1 MHSQSGFV
9 ILPKFILQ
17 NKSLTADCIVLYA
30 NLLHFDRGSV
40 GRGCIAKRS
49 TIATFCNFSVRRVRN
64 AVNLLEQEG
73 IISIIRRRNSLT
85 DRITINPDCRPPTKS
100 TNSSAPK
107 SNKRP
112 AATIQPGQLGV
123 DDNAPIR
130 EVPKPQLSSINNK
143 TKQGNNIRTS
153 PPKVLNSQ
161 KETGADGKIISHS
174 PLKPTQVQA
183 PIPKHLPHSKPLTSP
198 YNPLLFKILDHLQK
212 DLRKTSY
219 DNWFSD
225 TWIDEETDDE
235 IKLITPKDANSAN
248 FIYENYASKL
258 ERIAGKK
265 VSVLSTNQ

>member
-85 DRITINPDCRPPTKS
+85 DRITINPDCRPPTKNN
-100 TNSSAPK
+100 NSPAPK
-107 SNKRP
+107 KASSTP
-112 AATIQPGQLGV
+112 TIQPGQLGV
-123 DDNAPIR
+123 DDNAPVR
-130 EVPKPQLSSINNK
+130 EVRKTQLSTINNN
-143 TKQGNNIRTS
+143 TKQVNKIRTS
-153 PPKVLNSQ
+153 PKKVLNSQ

-183 PIPKHLPHSKPLTSP
+183 PIPQRLSHSKPLTSP
-198 YNPLLFKILDHLQK
+198 YNSLLVKILAHLQK

-225 TWIDEETDDE
+225 TWIDEETDDL
-235 IKLITPKDANSAN
+235 ITLITPKDANSAN
-248 FIYENYASKL
+248 FIHENYASKL

>member
-1 MHSQSGFV
+1 MHSQSGFI

-100 TNSSAPK
+100 TNIPAPK
-107 SNKRP
+107 KDLSTP
-112 AATIQPGQLGV
+112 TIQPGQSGV
-123 DDNAPIR
+123 DDNAPVR
-130 EVPKPQLSSINNK
+130 EVRKTQLSSINNK
-143 TKQGNNIRTS
+143 TKQVNNISTC
-153 PPKVLNSQ
+153 PKKVLNSP

-183 PIPKHLPHSKPLTSP
+183 PIPKHLSRSKPVKSS
-198 YNPLLFKILDHLQK
+198 YNPLLVKILYHLQK

-225 TWIDEETDDE
+225 TWIDEVTDDE

-248 FIYENYASKL
+248 FIHENYASKL

-265 VSVLSTNQ
+265 VSVLSNQ